1 MKTVSGVQQ
10 RLLHENPKALFVNC
24 TNHSLNLVG
33 VHAVSENV
41 MMVSFFGVVDKIYA
55 FFAGSTDRWNQI
67 KDCLELSLKYESD
80 TRWSSRVEAM
90 KPIFLHLNELINLLD
105 KMSKDKSNN
114 AKTQATAGSLATR
127 ILQPDFL
134 CLVTFWTTILCPLD
148 RVQKRLQD
156 KSMNF
161 HEASL
166 DIKSLEEHFLE
177 NGDTIISDAIKNG
190 AELCNE
196 WNIETTKRIRFK
208 KRKDEERIQ
217 YPSLLD
223 DIKMQMKEIIVI
235 IVKKMNERF
244 TRLHDLD
251 SKFGF
256 LLDVNQL
263 FYGECIDLKQKCS
276 LFSRYYDDAVSA
288 NELYS
293 DIIDCK
299 MLLKPREK
307 LNTPLEVLQFI
318 VSFGDE
324 NVFPNLRVAIQ
335 ILLTVAISIASCE
348 RSFSKLKLILTYLRA
363 TMQQQRLNDLAIISI
378 EEKSNDPTDFEEVI
392 NCFAS
397 LKARQVPL

>member
-1 MKTVSGVQQ
+1 
-10 RLLHENPKALFVNC
+10 
-24 TNHSLNLVG
+24 
-33 VHAVSENV
+33 
-41 MMVSFFGVVDKIYA
+41 
-55 FFAGSTDRWNQI
+55 
-67 KDCLELSLKYESD
+67 
-80 TRWSSRVEAM
+80 
-90 KPIFLHLNELINLLD
+90 
-105 KMSKDKSNN
+105 MSKDKSNN

-134 CLVTFWTTILCPLD
+134 CLVTFWTTFLCPID

-166 DIKSLEEHFLE
+166 DIKSLEEHLLE

-235 IVKKMNERF
+235 IVKEMNERF

-324 NVFPNLRVAIQ
+324 NVFPNVRVAIQ
-335 ILLTVAISIASCE
+335 ILLTVAISIASCD
-348 RSFSKLKLILTYLRA
+348 RSLSKLTLILTSYNA
-363 TMQQQRLNDLAIISI
+363 TTKI
-378 EEKSNDPTDFEEVI
+378 K
-392 NCFAS
+392 
-397 LKARQVPL
+397 